1 MSYFETYLEKTREI
15 GYITSLSHSVAYV
28 SGLPGLRP
36 EEMVITNTGKRG
48 VVHGLKKES
57 AEILMID
64 IKELKI
70 GEAVVRT
77 EKPFE
82 IPITQE
88 LLGRIINPLSQPTD
102 GLGPIKGEK
111 VYQPVKK
118 EAPSLIKRARVNTP
132 LESGVMLVD
141 FLVPIGYGQREL
153 IIGDGKT
160 GKTAFL
166 LQTIVSQA
174 KKGVVCVY
182 VGIGKKDT
190 AIKWVEEYLKLQ
202 KVFDQTIIIHTA
214 PDDSP
219 TLTYL
224 APYSG
229 MSIAE
234 YFRDKGKKVIIILD
248 DLTTHAKI
256 YREISLLLKRMPG
269 RDSYPGEIFHIQA
282 ALLER
287 AGNIKNKEGKEASI
301 TALPVAET
309 LENDLSGYI
318 QTNLMAMTDGH
329 IFFDI
334 NEFRKGKRPA
344 INAFLSVSRVGNQ
357 TKAPIERELSGW
369 MRKKLVE
376 YQRLLEITQ
385 FGAELPAEIQRS
397 IEFGE
402 KLEFLFNQE
411 IETIIPR
418 KLQLLLVGLLLS
430 GFWENKS
437 LRKMK
442 EEIDKLLQNY
452 QKGVLPEFK
461 EEMMMMIE
469 EIKDFDHLQFLM
481 KEIMPEI
488 EKIIS

>member
-1 MSYFETYLEKTREI
+1 MSYFETYLEKTGEI
-15 GYITSLSHSVAYV
+15 GYITSLSHSVAYA
-28 SGLPGLRP
+28 SGLPNLKL
-36 EEMVITNTGKRG
+36 EEMVITKTGKRG
-48 VVHGLKKES
+48 IVHGLKEKL

-64 IKELKI
+64 VKELKI
-70 GEAVVRT
+70 GEALVRT

-82 IPITQE
+82 IPISQE

-102 GLGPIKGEK
+102 GLGPITGEK
-111 VYQPVKK
+111 EYRPVKK
-118 EAPSLIKRARVNTP
+118 EAPPFIKRARVDMP
-132 LESGVMLVD
+132 MESGVMLVD
-141 FLVPIGYGQREL
+141 LLVPIGYGQREL
-153 IIGDGKT
+153 VIGDGKT
-160 GKTAFL
+160 GKTSFL
-166 LQTIVSQA
+166 SQAIVSQA
-174 KKGVVCVY
+174 KKGVVCIY

-190 AIKWVEEYLKLQ
+190 AVKWVEEYLRLQ
-202 KVFDQTIIIHTA
+202 RVFDQTIIIHTT

-234 YFRDKGKKVIIILD
+234 YFRDKGEKVIIILD

-256 YREISLLLKRMPG
+256 YREISLLLKRAPG

-287 AGNIKNKEGKEASI
+287 AGNIKNKEGKEVSI

-334 NEFRKGKRPA
+334 NDFRKGKRPA

-357 TKAPIERELSGW
+357 TKAPIERELSGLI
-369 MRKKLVE
+369 RKKLIE

-385 FGAELPAEIQRS
+385 FGAELPIEVQKN

-402 KLEFLFNQE
+402 KLELLFNQG

-418 KLQLLLVGLLLS
+418 KLQLLLIGLLLS

-437 LRKMK
+437 LRDMK
-442 EEIDKLLQNY
+442 IESDKFLKAYQN
-452 QKGVLPEFK
+452 GVLPELK
-461 EEMMMMIE
+461 EEIE
-469 EIKDFDHLQFLM
+469 EIKDFDHLLFLI
-481 KEIMPEI
+481 KEIVPEI
-488 EKIIS
+488 EKTIL